1 MITKIKVKKSAKIVK
16 RMLVF
21 LFFVTTM
28 AVWCKPSFAARQVI
42 GAGVTESLDA
52 TNTGSIDGVTL
63 GDAASTLNIDN
74 GGSIAWTG
82 AGGSISGA
90 GIINHTVSGTMAG
103 DVGATGL
110 NVAQVNVNTGA
121 TAVNFNGTVFAT
133 AISVAA
139 GNTATFNSLG
149 ANRGATNFT
158 GAGATISLATNTIL
172 TGAMTTNTDNT
183 GTLSL
188 ASGSRLVGAVTGIAA
203 INVLGGTNTAG
214 VSAIVQGAT
223 GSHSF
228 SLLTNT
234 LNINGG
240 AMTIATNGTINTTIA
255 SPTVYGQIVVQDG
268 YESNLGTGLQ
278 IVVTAPSGVLI
289 PLGTLF
295 NIVQSTSG
303 TGAPA
308 TVNYAAA
315 QGYEFTIATSTA
327 GDAVLLTSKVGGA
340 QAAVPVA
347 APLAA
352 LVASA
357 ASSPDLLG
365 VLANI
370 NALSGSAQDNAN
382 AQLAPSTP
390 SLAAPLVTY
399 QGAREFQ
406 NLWLSR
412 LDGCGQVSWP
422 SEDKENCKG
431 KDARSG
437 WWLKGFGYFGDQDAR
452 AASTGYHSTIIG
464 SMLAYDVPVGLN
476 TRAGL
481 GFGYARSAIKGK
493 TFDARTDF
501 DTYQGTAYIGHELGP
516 WFVDGS
522 ASFGWNEYSDKRHIQ
537 FTGEDRRANAKY
549 SGQTYTAFGRTGF
562 HIPAPKKFIVT
573 PIASLQ
579 YTRVNIDGYM
589 EKGANDL
596 SLKVES
602 QHYNYLE
609 SGLGAKV
616 ERSFNFSRLSLVPEL
631 RFEWLHMLS
640 NPKLAQSSAY
650 TPAGS
655 ESTKTDGLHT
665 VADTYHVGTGLT
677 LLSCACSATRWSLE
691 GGYDY
696 YWRTDGYAAN
706 QVTARV
712 TARF

>member
-1 MITKIKVKKSAKIVK
+1 MVTKIKLMK
-16 RMLVF
+16 RLFVF
-21 LFFVTTM
+21 LFFVVVM
-28 AVWCKPSFAARQVI
+28 AVWCTPSFAARQTV
-42 GAGVTESLDA
+42 
-52 TNTGSIDGVTL
+52 TGSGNLDDSTGVIDGVNMVNAVTIGTL
-63 GDAASTLNIDN
+63 TVGTQDIFTHNTLPYISSNLAVSADGDSRSDITFNGSSTVYGGIGGANVLRNIV
-74 GGSIAWTG
+74 A
-82 AGGSISGA
+82 
-90 GIINHTVSGTMAG
+90 
-103 DVGATGL
+103 GATGTTVNFLGAVNATTL
-110 NVAQVNVNTGA
+110 NVGTG
-121 TAVNFNGTVFAT
+121 TVNFKSG
-133 AISVAA
+133 SS
-139 GNTATFNSLG
+139 NST
-149 ANRGATNFT
+149 ATNFT
-158 GAGATISLATNTIL
+158 GNGKISLDPDTSLIGALTTNTGGTGTLELNSGSVLDGAVGGANGISTISLVDVGSGVSSRI
-172 TGAMTTNTDNT
+172 TGAVNAYN
-183 GTLSL
+183 
-188 ASGSRLVGAVTGIAA
+188 
-203 INVLGGTNTAG
+203 
-214 VSAIVQGAT
+214 
-223 GSHSF
+223 F
-228 SLLTNT
+228 SLLNNT
-234 LNINGG
+234 LDIGPVGVSTGALTTGSNGAITTTLDSKTIYGTIIPGG
-240 AMTIATNGTINTTIA
+240 AASIGSGLIVTVVVTPGASIPVGTIFKIVNAQSGSDGTFTVI
-255 SPTVYGQIVVQDG
+255 SPAG
-268 YESNLGTGLQ
+268 YTF
-278 IVVTAPSGVLI
+278 V
-289 PLGTLF
+289 
-295 NIVQSTSG
+295 
-303 TGAPA
+303 
-308 TVNYAAA
+308 
-315 QGYEFTIATSTA
+315 
-327 GDAVLLTSKVGGA
+327 
-340 QAAVPVA
+340 AVPVA
-347 APLAA
+347 SGLVQIVATSTQTTSTVAAPLNSLIQAT
-352 LVASA
+352 VNSA
-357 ASSPDLLG
+357 DLAG
-365 VLANI
+365 VLGNI

-382 AQLAPSTP
+382 AQLIPSIP

-452 AASTGYHSTIIG
+452 AASTGYNSQIIG
-464 SMLAYDVPVGLN
+464 SMLAYDVPIGLN

-501 DTYQGTAYIGHELGP
+501 DTYQATAYIGHEQGP

-549 SGQTYTAFGRTGF
+549 SGQAYTAFGRTGF
-562 HIPAPKKFIVT
+562 HIPVPMKFTIT
-573 PIASLQ
+573 PLASLQ
-579 YTRVNIDGYM
+579 YSRVNIEGYT

-616 ERSFNFSRLSLVPEL
+616 ERNFSFRSLTLVPEV
-631 RFEWLHMLS
+631 RFEWLHMIS

-677 LLSCACSATRWSLE
+677 LLSCACSATSWSLE

-696 YWRTDGYAAN
+696 YWRVDGYAAN